1 MHMGQ
6 SRAHLLTMF
15 QNIEKS
21 LVVFSKGNDLS
32 WVTLWLSFLSGVN
45 RRASLMTI
53 VNSTKTVY
61 LVSTFDLHGLFSAVS
76 QHEHETKCY

>member
-1 MHMGQ
+1 MHMGK
-6 SRAHLLTMF
+6 SRANLLTMF

-53 VNSTKTVY
+53 VNSTKTV
-61 LVSTFDLHGLFSAVS
+61 FDLHGLFSAVS